1 VVGVLAAKAKAFA
14 QQECSHRGFII
25 KRIVRWEDCVG
36 AWGSGS
42 FENDDAADWLAQ
54 LGTIAPDDLT
64 KIFGQAAD
72 DTTYFEAPAAR
83 VVVAA
88 AEVVAA
94 LKGSPVKGVPPEI
107 VKWTTNR
114 QKPTPELK
122 ALALRAL
129 DRVRKNSELKDL
141 WLEADGLNDWTAA
154 IQDLQTRVGS

>member
-1 VVGVLAAKAKAFA
+1 M
-14 QQECSHRGFII
+14 
-25 KRIVRWEDCVG
+25 G

-54 LGTIAPDDLT
+54 LVTIAPDDLT

-72 DTTYFEAPAAR
+72 DATYFEAPAASI
-83 VVVAA
+83 VVAA

-94 LKGSPVKGVPPEI
+94 LNGSPAKGVPPEI
-107 VKWTTNR
+107 VNWTKDR
-114 QKPTPELK
+114 QATPELK

-141 WLEADGLNDWTAA
+141 WLEADGLNDWTVA
-154 IQDLQTRVGS
+154 IQDSQTRVGSWIYPIVNVNACLHQLRLL

>member
-1 VVGVLAAKAKAFA
+1 MEEGRKAFS

-25 KRIVRWEDCVG
+25 KRIVRREDCVG

-88 AEVVAA
+88 AEVVAG
-94 LKGSPVKGVPPEI
+94 LNGSPVKGVPPEI

>member
-1 VVGVLAAKAKAFA
+1 M
-14 QQECSHRGFII
+14 
-25 KRIVRWEDCVG
+25 G

-54 LGTIAPDDLT
+54 LDTMAPEDLT
-64 KIFGQAAD
+64 KIFGHAAD
-72 DTTYFEAPAAR
+72 TTTYFEAPAAS

-88 AEVVAA
+88 AEVVAT
-94 LKGSPVKGVPPEI
+94 LNGSPVNGVPPEI

-114 QKPTPELK
+114 KPPTPELK
-122 ALALRAL
+122 ALTLRAL

-141 WLEADGLNDWTAA
+141 WLEADGLNERTAA

>member
-1 VVGVLAAKAKAFA
+1 M
-14 QQECSHRGFII
+14 
-25 KRIVRWEDCVG
+25 G

-54 LGTIAPDDLT
+54 LGTIGPDDLT
-64 KIFGQAAD
+64 KIFDKATD
-72 DTTYFEAPAAR
+72 DPAYFEAPAASI
-83 VVVAA
+83 VVAA

-94 LKGSPVKGVPPEI
+94 LNGCPVKEVPPEI

-114 QKPTPELK
+114 QAPSRELK

-141 WLEADGLNDWTAA
+141 WLEADGLNDWTAQ